1 MANLTAVTH
10 ADSSV
15 IILMERE
22 SATSS
27 VDLFAKQLD

>member
-1 MANLTAVTH
+1 MVNSTAVTH
-10 ADSSV
+10 ADFSV

-27 VDLFAKQLD
+27 VDLFAKQVD